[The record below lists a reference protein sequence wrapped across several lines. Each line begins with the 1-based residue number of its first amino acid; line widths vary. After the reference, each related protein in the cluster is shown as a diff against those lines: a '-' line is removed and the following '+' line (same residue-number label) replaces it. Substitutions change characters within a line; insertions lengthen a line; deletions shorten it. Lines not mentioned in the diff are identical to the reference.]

1 MNTYLPYIVSVV
13 VAIISGVFSYMQA
26 SRKCRTEIDSLK
38 ESNRHEIE
46 RLMQQHK
53 LDIESLERKHELEI
67 EKMELE
73 HKHQLELS
81 QKQAENDLGTNLLNS
96 MVQTAMKTPEA
107 RKAMGQAFHNKRK

>member
-38 ESNRHEIE
+38 ESNKHEIE

-53 LDIESLERKHELEI
+53 LDIES
-67 EKMELE
+67 
-73 HKHQLELS
+73 
-81 QKQAENDLGTNLLNS
+81 
-96 MVQTAMKTPEA
+96 
-107 RKAMGQAFHNKRK
+107 

>member
-1 MNTYLPYIVSVV
+1 MSTYLPYVVSII
-13 VAIISGVFSYMQA
+13 VAIISGLFSYMLA
-26 SRKCRTEIDSLK
+26 SKKCRTEINSLK
-38 ESNRHEIE
+38 ESNKHEID

-53 LDIESLERKHELEI
+53 LDIESLERKHELEV

-73 HKHQLELS
+73 HKHQLELV
-81 QKQAENDLGTNLLNS
+81 QKQAENDMGSTLINS